1 MTTKKLLPFC
11 LRIFSDSFT
20 VTRKKTTTIRNNRIK
35 MMMRFI
41 FIHKVQYLSFCM
53 EKNDI
58 FLFFISDW
66 YFVCERENQ
75 NSRQEKTKFW
85 QQIIIEVVDAFKIF
99 CLMKK
104 LIPIWS
110 KKSLWSKSFWYKQY
124 CSIIDDDDDDE
135 IDIFFLQHSF
145 DTIYMQSVILFVSCH
160 MINQTI
166 VVYYY
171 YYYNNNWNIHL
182 KLNLN
187 IHKWES
193 KLEKK

>member
-1 MTTKKLLPFC
+1 MC
-11 LRIFSDSFT
+11 
-20 VTRKKTTTIRNNRIK
+20 
-35 MMMRFI
+35 
-41 FIHKVQYLSFCM
+41 
-53 EKNDI
+53 
-58 FLFFISDW
+58 
-66 YFVCERENQ
+66 VCERENQ
-75 NSRQEKTKFW
+75 NRRQEKTKFW

-124 CSIIDDDDDDE
+124 CSIIDDDDE
-135 IDIFFLQHSF
+135 IDLFFLQHSF

-166 VVYYY
+166 VVF

-187 IHKWES
+187 IHEWES
-193 KLEKK
+193 KLEKNNKKYVHTMSTIFRVFSFLIHFVTTRFVYDFQVDLIFFFLWKKISQIIIFSKNR